1 MDMVTNTYRK
11 GTTIMPKQI
20 AVAGKGGT
28 GKTTLA
34 ALIIRYITEERPG
47 KSILAVDADANANLN
62 EALGFDVINP
72 ISEILTET
80 KDPKKVPTGMT
91 KDMFVEYRLH
101 TALAESDKYDLI
113 VMGNPQGPGCY
124 CFPSDLLRK
133 HLENLRDNYDY
144 VVIDNEAGL
153 EHLSRRIMSDIDT
166 LLVASDSSARGV
178 RSARRVHEI
187 VKSVDLDVKQMGLV
201 ISRIQKE
208 GDVEALKEEI
218 EKTGL
223 SLLGKIPMDLN
234 VSEFDLKGIPLFDL
248 PADSPAYVAVKEML
262 DKMDI

>member
-1 MDMVTNTYRK
+1 
-11 GTTIMPKQI
+11 MPKQI

-28 GKTTLA
+28 GKTTLS
-34 ALIIRYITEERPG
+34 ALIIRYIIEERPG

-62 EALGFDVINP
+62 EALGLEGISP
-72 ISEILTET
+72 ISDILAET
-80 KDPKKVPTGMT
+80 KDPKKVPEGMT
-91 KDMFVEYRLH
+91 KDMFVEYRIH
-101 TALAESDKYDLI
+101 TAIVESKHYDLI

-166 LLVASDSSARGV
+166 LLVTSDSSARGV
-178 RSARRVHEI
+178 RSAGRVHEI
-187 VKSVDLDVKQMGLV
+187 VKSVKLDVNQMGLV
-201 ISRIQKE
+201 VGRIINE
-208 GDVEALKEEI
+208 ADVESLQEEI

-223 SLLGKIPMDLN
+223 NLVGKIPMDPK
-234 VSEFDLKGIPLFDL
+234 VSEYDLKGNPLFDL
-248 PADSPAYVAVKEML
+248 PGDSPAYLAVKEML
-262 DKMDI
+262 DKLDI